1 MKICVIFCLILSPV
15 FSLFSYN
22 SRVYSYYLLE
32 NRSFSEIADIQRV
45 EDVSVVGM
53 RGDSLFIEATCEG
66 AQALHRL
73 GFPLSGIDQDIIFG
87 NTDNGYYHTWTQVQS
102 EIASYISSHPGIAKC
117 DTIGYS
123 VQNRPILRVK
133 ISDNPGSD
141 ELEGRIQFNGCHH
154 GNEKIS
160 TEINLYFM
168 RFLCDN
174 YGTLPWV
181 TSLVDSREIFFIP
194 VVNPDGFVLNQRRNA
209 NNIDINRDYGY
220 QWFNESGA
228 ANPFSEPETRAMR
241 EDFASMCYSISLDY
255 HSVSEYVNYLW
266 DYSSRV
272 VPDWQEEVV
281 MFSVPYADSTGYDT
295 INGYSWYQVSSSCQ
309 DATYGLFGT
318 LAVTIE
324 SQQPSDPDP
333 ECLKN
338 LGAMVYVTK
347 LSGHGINGYVL
358 DSFTGQPLEAVLFF
372 KKGSDPKWTVNSR
385 VLTGDYQKILSPGT
399 YQVTAHAPGYA
410 SKTINVQVYADTS
423 SGQDFLL
430 NPSENYFGVRM
441 MCARQ
446 EYSNFTNTTHS
457 FNALGPADGIG
468 MSLNRLGYAII
479 DFGENFPV
487 LDGPGYDLIVHEA
500 QDGIT
505 DSCFVYI
512 GNSPEYAGTWHYLGK
527 ISGNDSF
534 DIASTGLTQARYV
547 KIMDDGSTTSGST
560 PGYDLDAVHAI
571 NSSNS
576 VEEPLPEIPVYGN
589 NLSFYLAGNFLPLK
603 TLYVFNPE
611 NDEKIL
617 DIAISDVSGRMV
629 FSGKI
634 KAMPG
639 QNYFSVNE
647 MLPKNSRSGIFY
659 LSVRSGY
666 ISESFKMLNF
676 R

>member
-1 MKICVIFCLILSPV
+1 MKLFAVFCLILLLAPQI
-15 FSLFSYN
+15 FSYN
-22 SRVYSYYLLE
+22 TRVYSYYTLKSASSIE
-32 NRSFSEIADIQRV
+32 ISFIQNIQ
-45 EDVSVVGM
+45 DVSVAGM
-53 RGDSLFIEATCEG
+53 RGDSLFIEATEEG
-66 AQALHRL
+66 AKTLRSL
-73 GFPLSGIDQDIIFG
+73 GYFPLKTDQKIIFG
-87 NTDNGYYHTWTQVQS
+87 DTDNGYYHTWAQVQS
-102 EIASYISSHPGIAKC
+102 EIASYVSAHPNIARF
-117 DTIGYS
+117 DTIGFS

-133 ISDNPGSD
+133 ISDNPGTD

-154 GNEKIS
+154 GNEKIA

-174 YGTLPWV
+174 YGVLPWV

-241 EDFASMCYSISLDY
+241 DDFASMGYSVSLDY
-255 HSVSEYVNYLW
+255 HSIAEYVNYLW
-266 DYSSRV
+266 DYSTRV

-281 MFSVPYADSTGYDT
+281 MFSVPYADSSGYDT
-295 INGYSWYQVSSSCQ
+295 INGYSWYQISSSCQ

-324 SQQPSDPDP
+324 SLQPGDPDS

-338 LGAMVYVTK
+338 LGAMVFVTK
-347 LSGHGINGYVL
+347 LSGHGMNGYVL
-358 DSFTGQPLEAVLFF
+358 DSFMGQPLEAVLFF

-385 VLTGDYQKILSPGT
+385 VSTGDYQKILSPGT
-399 YQVTAHAPGYA
+399 YQVTAHAPGYT
-410 SKTINVQVYADTS
+410 SKTLNVQVYADTS
-423 SGQDFLL
+423 VRHDFLL
-430 NPSENYFGVRM
+430 APSENFFGVRM

-446 EYSNFTNTTHS
+446 EYTGFTNTTHS

-468 MSLNRLGYAII
+468 MSLNRLGYAVI
-479 DFGENFPV
+479 DFGENYPV
-487 LDGPGYDLIVHEA
+487 LDDQGYDLIVHEA

-527 ISGNDSF
+527 ISGTDSF

-547 KIMDDGSTTSGST
+547 KISDDGSTTSGST
-560 PGYDLDAVHAI
+560 PGYDLDAVQAI
-571 NSSNS
+571 HSFNS
-576 VEEPLPEIPVYGN
+576 VEEPLPEIPVISGK
-589 NLSFYLAGNFLPLK
+589 LSFSLTGNFLPVK
-603 TLYVFNPE
+603 TLDVFNPE
-611 NDEKIL
+611 KDEKSL
-617 DIAISDVSGRMV
+617 DVAIADVSGRIIY
-629 FSGKI
+629 FSPI
-634 KAMPG
+634 TAMPG
-639 QNYFSVNE
+639 QNLFSVND
-647 MLPKNSRSGIFY
+647 MLPENSRSMIFY
-659 LSVRSGY
+659 LFVRSEYG
-666 ISESFKMLNF
+666 SESFKILNL